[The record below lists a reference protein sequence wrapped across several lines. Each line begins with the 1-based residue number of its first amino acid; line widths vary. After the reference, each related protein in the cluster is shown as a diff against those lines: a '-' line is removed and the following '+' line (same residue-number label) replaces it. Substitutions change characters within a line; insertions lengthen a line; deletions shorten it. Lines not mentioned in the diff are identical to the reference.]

1 MTSFSDWSRYRDS
14 RDPHINEDL
23 PLVTDLSGP
32 VTPMKGKKLN

>member
-32 VTPMKGKKLN
+32 VVDSPKSEAV